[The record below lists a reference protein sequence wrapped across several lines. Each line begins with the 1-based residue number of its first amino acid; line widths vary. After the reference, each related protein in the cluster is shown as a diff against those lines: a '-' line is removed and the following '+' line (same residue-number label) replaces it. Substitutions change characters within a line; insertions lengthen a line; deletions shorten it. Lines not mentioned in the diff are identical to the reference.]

1 VFSQGK
7 LHGHSLFTQCERAA
21 TLGGV
26 FQLGFGRMPLRLLVL
41 ACVLLAEVVSAR
53 AAPSPERS
61 PRPERVAPR
70 DAWRIAEEFAAQNKT
85 CDVVVG
91 SGGSMLPLYPDRT
104 VLLIQRLPMSELRYG
119 MTVIFIGD
127 SGRPVAHTLVEK
139 TARGWRA
146 QGLANAKRDETLV
159 RERNY
164 LGTVIRAFTPVLGL
178 PADEHHG
185 TGAPSSGALGGG

>member
-1 VFSQGK
+1 
-7 LHGHSLFTQCERAA
+7 
-21 TLGGV
+21 
-26 FQLGFGRMPLRLLVL
+26 MPLRLLVL
-41 ACVLLAEVVSAR
+41 ACVLLAGVVPAS
-53 AAPSPERS
+53 AAPSPELS

-85 CDVVVG
+85 CEVMVG

-164 LGTVIRAFTPVLGL
+164 LGTVVRAFIPVMGLAADDL
-178 PADEHHG
+178 PAAS
-185 TGAPSSGALGGG
+185 TQSSGALGGG